1 MKNII
6 KLNNI
11 KNSNITYGILDL
23 LYSIRNVNIEN
34 NFHKYLKDFF
44 EYATIN
50 PIEFLKI
57 FLNKHSQFRDG
68 QQDCN
73 EFIRIVL
80 EDISYE
86 NNLIEKNNNN
96 KYINFEYIGKSKAE
110 NSIKFHEFFLK
121 KENSFVVNNFY
132 IQIINNFKCECGY
145 NSYNFEKILD
155 LPLLIPSDEDYRLTD
170 LIKINLSG
178 DNNVL
183 KKNCSNC
190 LQTNVNHIKKIEF
203 DILNNILP

>member
-1 MKNII
+1 M
-6 KLNNI
+6 
-11 KNSNITYGILDL
+11 
-23 LYSIRNVNIEN
+23 
-34 NFHKYLKDFF
+34 
-44 EYATIN
+44 
-50 PIEFLKI
+50 
-57 FLNKHSQFRDG
+57 
-68 QQDCN
+68 
-73 EFIRIVL
+73 

-86 NNLIEKNNNN
+86 NNLIENNNNN
-96 KYINFEYIGKSKAE
+96 KYINFEYIGKSKAD

-155 LPLLIPSDEDYRLTD
+155 LPLLIPSKKDYRLTD

-183 KKNCSNC
+183 KKIV
-190 LQTNVNHIKKIEF
+190 LIAYKQMLIALKK
-203 DILNNILP
+203 

>member
-1 MKNII
+1 M
-6 KLNNI
+6 
-11 KNSNITYGILDL
+11 
-23 LYSIRNVNIEN
+23 
-34 NFHKYLKDFF
+34 
-44 EYATIN
+44 
-50 PIEFLKI
+50 
-57 FLNKHSQFRDG
+57 
-68 QQDCN
+68 
-73 EFIRIVL
+73 